1 MARFIR
7 ERQDIAD
14 MCRRMADNGYF
25 SGTGGNIGLRLD
37 DGLFAVTPSATDYYA
52 VRAEDVGLLRLDTLE
67 QIEGDRTPS
76 VEKGLHAS
84 MLGMYPARRASLH
97 THQPIAS
104 AVTLLHEPL
113 SWSPGTDLSALGRH
127 VALVPYR
134 PSGTGMLVRALRK
147 ALEPDTFAYLLAS
160 HGVICAATD
169 LRGAAEMVRQV
180 EAAAALFLRRR
191 IEGRADMDDRL
202 RSLILNTLTTAVSQG
217 TRT

>member
-1 MARFIR
+1 
-7 ERQDIAD
+7 
-14 MCRRMADNGYF
+14 MCRRMADTGYF

-52 VRAEDVGLLRLDTLE
+52 VRAEDVGILRLDTLE
-67 QIEGDRTPS
+67 QVGGDRTPS
-76 VEKGLHAS
+76 VEKGLHAA

-113 SWSPGTDLSALGRH
+113 PWPPGSDLSVLGRQI
-127 VALVPYR
+127 ALVPYR

-147 ALEPDTFAYLLAS
+147 ALTPDTFAYLLAS
-160 HGVICAATD
+160 HGVICAAAD
-169 LRGAAEMVRQV
+169 LPGAAEMVRAI
-180 EAAAALFLRRR
+180 EAASAHFLRKR
-191 IEGRADMDDRL
+191 IEGRADLDGRL
-202 RSLILNTLTTAVSQG
+202 RSLIMNTLTTAESQG